1 MESRANTGDSLSV
14 DFSRFWAGQTISN
27 LGSSITLF
35 ALPLLV
41 YELTGS
47 AINLALTVAA
57 QFVPHLLF
65 GLFIGAWVDRLDR
78 KRLMIAVDV
87 LRAMV
92 IATIPLLAAFDLLT
106 VWWIYGTGFVMSTLT
121 IFFDSS
127 QFAAIPSLVH
137 KRDLVS
143 ANGRIQASFS
153 AAQVAGP
160 LLAGV
165 LVTLLPLAGVV
176 LVDASTF
183 VVSAITLG
191 LISRG
196 FNVAEDESEPRTPST
211 IRKDVATGLRYVM
224 RNPVL
229 RNLSIMIG
237 LANLL
242 AATIYSQIV
251 LFADLQLGATRS
263 QTAFIFAA
271 GAAGMTVAGLMAGK
285 IRKRHGFT
293 RVAKWA
299 LIIESLLFIALG
311 LMTNPWLGML
321 AFALIEGHAML
332 FQVQATTL
340 RQLITPNQMLG
351 RIMTIATVIGWSAI
365 PLGSYLGGL
374 AIEATGRPDLVYV
387 VLGVGSLAM
396 PLLFFSFTE
405 LKRADDYL
413 PKPIPEI
420 EPALEQPAEGLASN
434 PAPAHTR
441 SAS

>member
-1 MESRANTGDSLSV
+1 MQLRIPTSSSLKGD
-14 DFSRFWAGQTISN
+14 FPRFWAGQTVSN

-47 AINLALTVAA
+47 AINLALTMAA

-78 KRLMIAVDV
+78 KRLMIVVDL
-87 LRAMV
+87 LRAGA
-92 IATIPLLAAFDLLT
+92 ISTIPLLAAFDALT

-127 QFAAIPSLVH
+127 QFAAVPSLVP
-137 KRDLVS
+137 KRELVS
-143 ANGRIQASFS
+143 ANGRIQATFS

-160 LLAGV
+160 LLAGL
-165 LVTLLPLAGVV
+165 LVSLVPLEGVV

-183 VVSAITLG
+183 VISAITLG
-191 LISRG
+191 MISTR
-196 FNVAEDESEPRTPST
+196 FNSADEDGEPRTPST
-211 IRKDVATGLRYVM
+211 IRHDVLTGLRYVM

-229 RNLSIMIG
+229 RNLSLMMG
-237 LANLL
+237 FANLL

-271 GAAGMTVAGLMAGK
+271 GAAGMTVFGLMAGR
-285 IRKRHGFT
+285 IRKRFGFT
-293 RVAKWA
+293 SVAKWA
-299 LIIESLLFIALG
+299 LILESLLFVALG
-311 LMTNPWLGML
+311 LMTNPWLGMI
-321 AFALIEGHAML
+321 AFALIEGHAIL
-332 FQVQATTL
+332 FQVQATSM
-340 RQLITPNQMLG
+340 RQLIAPQNMLG
-351 RIMTIATVIGWSAI
+351 RVMTIATVIAWSVI

-387 VLGVGSLAM
+387 TLGAFSLLI
-396 PLLFFSFTE
+396 PLIFFTFTE
-405 LKRADDYL
+405 LRRAENY
-413 PKPIPEI
+413 IPDTGTETQKLGAR
-420 EPALEQPAEGLASN
+420 PTADTLA
-434 PAPAHTR
+434 
-441 SAS
+441 AS